1 MQIDAHAK
9 INWHL
14 SVLYKREDGY
24 HELDMLMQQIKL
36 SDSVYLQKSDDISLS
51 LARSYSIPY
60 SDKNIAYKAA
70 MALKEYSGYSK
81 GAKITLEKRIPV
93 GAGLAGG
100 SSNAAAVLHGLN
112 KLWGLNLSYD
122 TLAEIGLKLGA
133 DVPYCLHGGFVRAG
147 GIGEKISPIPI
158 DVQYWLVIIKPAK
171 GLSTKNV
178 FSNFVIKEDRIGSIE
193 NTAIALKNR
202 DFVLLSQSAK
212 NDLQEVCENMN
223 ADINSA
229 IVALKNAGAR
239 HAIMT
244 GAGSAVYGV
253 FRNYKDAERA
263 YKNLQKVYRFCYL
276 SYTLV

>member
-1 MQIDAHAK
+1 
-9 INWHL
+9 
-14 SVLYKREDGY
+14 
-24 HELDMLMQQIKL
+24 
-36 SDSVYLQKSDDISLS
+36 
-51 LARSYSIPY
+51 
-60 SDKNIAYKAA
+60 
-70 MALKEYSGYSK
+70 MALKEYLLQK

-202 DFVLLSQSAK
+202 DFTAFSAPK
-212 NDLQEVCENMN
+212 RFTGSMRKYERGYKL
-223 ADINSA
+223 
-229 IVALKNAGAR
+229 R
-239 HAIMT
+239 H
-244 GAGSAVYGV
+244 
-253 FRNYKDAERA
+253 
-263 YKNLQKVYRFCYL
+263 CH
-276 SYTLV
+276 